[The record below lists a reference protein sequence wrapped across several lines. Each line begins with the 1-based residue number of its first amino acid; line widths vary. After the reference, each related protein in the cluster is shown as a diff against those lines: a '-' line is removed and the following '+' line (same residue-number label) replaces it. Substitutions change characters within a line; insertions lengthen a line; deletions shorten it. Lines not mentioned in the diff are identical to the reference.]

1 MATLKH
7 KLLTST
13 SGQDGTARILPLL
26 AILLVIAMGAL
37 AAPQQQQY
45 RPSQDRDGYRDRD
58 RDGFRDRGHDGDRGD
73 RGRFG
78 GDRDVILILGFQRVA
93 SDFGGGNGGR
103 PAPDALCDPGFVA
116 VGFHV
121 QTGEFF
127 NQAWLDCAPM
137 RSDGSLGQERRMTA
151 RTGSP
156 GGRPI
161 SDASCSPGLALRGLR
176 GRSGASIDEA
186 AGECS
191 SVREIAQRFESP
203 RSELTQSVVRPRAGG
218 HPSGTQC
225 PAGFVVTGFRS
236 MSGEY
241 MDHLWLVCS
250 ELQRT
255 Y

>member
-1 MATLKH
+1 MATLNH
-7 KLLTST
+7 RLLTTISR
-13 SGQDGTARILPLL
+13 QDGTARILPLL
-26 AILLVIAMGAL
+26 AILLVIALGAL
-37 AAPQQQQY
+37 AAPQQQY
-45 RPSQDRDGYRDRD
+45 RPSQGRDGFRDRD
-58 RDGFRDRGHDGDRGD
+58 RDGFRDRDRDGDRYHDGDRG
-73 RGRFG
+73 R
-78 GDRDVILILGFQRVA
+78 GDRDVILILGFQRVT

-156 GGRPI
+156 GGRPV
-161 SDASCSPGLALRGLR
+161 SDAYCSPGLALRGLR

-186 AGECS
+186 AGECT
-191 SVREIAQRFESP
+191 SVREIAQRFEGP

-218 HPSGTQC
+218 HPSGAQC

>member
-1 MATLKH
+1 MTISKQTLLAKA
-7 KLLTST
+7 SR
-13 SGQDGTARILPLL
+13 QDGTARILPVL
-26 AILLVIAMGAL
+26 AILLVIALGAL
-37 AAPQQQQY
+37 AAPQQY
-45 RPSQDRDGYRDRD
+45 RPPQDHDRDHDAFRDRD
-58 RDGFRDRGHDGDRGD
+58 RERDHDRDRNP
-73 RGRFG
+73 G
-78 GDRDVILILGFQRVA
+78 GRDVILILGYDRVT

-103 PAPDALCDPGFVA
+103 PAPDALCEPGFVA

-137 RSDGSLGQERRMTA
+137 RSDGSIGQERRMTA

-156 GGRPI
+156 GGRPV
-161 SDASCSPGLALRGLR
+161 SDAYCSQGLALRGLR
-176 GRSGASIDEA
+176 GRTGASIDEA

-191 SVREIAQRFESP
+191 AVREIAQRFDNP
-203 RSELTQSVVRPRAGG
+203 RSEFTQPVVRPRAAG
-218 HPSGTQC
+218 HPSGAEC

-250 ELQRT
+250 ELKRS

>member
-7 KLLTST
+7 GLLTST
-13 SGQDGTARILPLL
+13 SRQDGTARILPLL

-37 AAPQQQQY
+37 AAPQQQY

-58 RDGFRDRGHDGDRGD
+58 RDGFRDRGHDGY

-156 GGRPI
+156 GGRPV

-191 SVREIAQRFESP
+191 SVREIAQRFDNP
-203 RSELTQSVVRPRAGG
+203 RSELTQSVMRPRAGG
-218 HPSGTQC
+218 HPSGAQC

>member
-1 MATLKH
+1 MRDRGLMATLKRNSLS
-7 KLLTST
+7 KT
-13 SGQDGTARILPLL
+13 SGQDGTARILPVL
-26 AILLVIAMGAL
+26 AILLVIALGAL
-37 AAPQQQQY
+37 AAPQQY
-45 RPSQDRDGYRDRD
+45 RPPQGQDRDHDRYRDRD
-58 RDGFRDRGHDGDRGD
+58 RDGD

-78 GDRDVILILGFQRVA
+78 GDRDVILILGYDRVT

-137 RSDGSLGQERRMTA
+137 RSDGSIGQERRITA

-156 GGRPI
+156 GGRPV
-161 SDASCSPGLALRGLR
+161 SDAYCSPGLALHGLR
-176 GRSGASIDEA
+176 GRTGASIDEA

-191 SVREIAQRFESP
+191 SIREIGQRFENP

-218 HPSGTQC
+218 HPSGAEC

-250 ELQRT
+250 ELQRS